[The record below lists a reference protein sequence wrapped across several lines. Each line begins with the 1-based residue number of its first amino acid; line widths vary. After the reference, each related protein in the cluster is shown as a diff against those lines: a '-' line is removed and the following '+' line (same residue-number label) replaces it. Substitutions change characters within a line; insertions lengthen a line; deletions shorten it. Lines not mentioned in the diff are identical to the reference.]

1 MTSNCKWQLVT
12 CTINWAGNNNRVPG
26 IIAGTPFL
34 FFKNQLEEN
43 FANDKNYS
51 RTIRLESTSFD
62 TMERNDVLGDWKV
75 TVRV

>member
-12 CTINWAGNNNRVPG
+12 CTINWAGNNSRVPG
-26 IIAGTPFL
+26 IIAGAPLFVFL
-34 FFKNQLEEN
+34 NQFEEN
-43 FANDKNYS
+43 FANGKNYS

-62 TMERNDVLGDWKV
+62 TMERNDVLRDWKV